1 MYGKVKSQGGVMAL
15 TAKQKV
21 FLDFILSS
29 LKSRGYAPTHA
40 EIAKHFGFS
49 SRATVTTYLEILER
63 KGYLRRE
70 AHAWQ
75 GVEVLVNPAAPAEP
89 LVPQIPVLGK
99 VAAGRP
105 IEALKVGQSVEV
117 PAQMVKG
124 FAKGFQNYFALEV
137 EGDSMIGDGILD
149 RDIVVVQRQPTAEQ
163 GQIVIAE
170 VDHEATIKRF
180 YKKKKHIELHSS
192 NPKYPPI
199 LVYPGQD
206 FKISGH
212 FCGLLRFGS

>member
-1 MYGKVKSQGGVMAL
+1 MAL

-21 FLDFILSS
+21 FLDFILNSQ
-29 LKSRGYAPTHA
+29 KSRGYVPTHA
-40 EIAKHFGFS
+40 EIATHFGFR

-75 GVEVLVNPAAPAEP
+75 GVEVLMKKAPLAQAP
-89 LVPQIPVLGK
+89 LYQIPILGK

-105 IEALKVGQSVEV
+105 IESLKVEQSLEV
-117 PAQMVKG
+117 PSQMVKN
-124 FAKGFQNYFALEV
+124 FATGFQDYFALEV
-137 EGDSMIGDGILD
+137 AGDSMIGDGILD
-149 RDIVVVQRQPTAEQ
+149 RDIVIVQRQLVAEQ

-170 VDHEATIKRF
+170 VDGEATIKRF
-180 YKKKKHIELHSS
+180 YKKKRHIELHSS
-192 NPKYPPI
+192 NQKYPPI
-199 LVYPGQD
+199 LVYPEQD